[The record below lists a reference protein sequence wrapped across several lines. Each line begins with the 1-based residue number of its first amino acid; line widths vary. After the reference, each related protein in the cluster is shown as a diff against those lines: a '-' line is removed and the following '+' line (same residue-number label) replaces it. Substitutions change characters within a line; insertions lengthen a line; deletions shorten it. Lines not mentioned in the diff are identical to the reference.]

1 LVGWL
6 CLAVETK
13 GMIAMQAAT
22 IVLLSSS
29 NKILMQLRDDGNGKS
44 ILYPNMWNF
53 PGGEK
58 EADESRLECAVREV
72 KEEFNLDISSGD
84 CEEVFFYQ
92 HDNIDDTIYF
102 CRVEG
107 EPKPELH
114 EGAAVEWMSLK
125 EIKKLN
131 LGFEQHKIIPHI
143 ERYLDSAK

>member
-84 CEEVFFYQ
+84 C
-92 HDNIDDTIYF
+92 
-102 CRVEG
+102 
-107 EPKPELH
+107 
-114 EGAAVEWMSLK
+114 
-125 EIKKLN
+125 
-131 LGFEQHKIIPHI
+131 
-143 ERYLDSAK
+143 